1 MVNLDLVWNLVDKDI
16 NVDDLERKYFATM
29 DRPIPGESLTSNPE
43 NPWPWEKPPQFTSVH
58 VASEYIFSKLVDENF
73 YPEMLDSLEND
84 VPIMDITRVI
94 LFKGFTEG
102 LWNPDLLLR
111 LIEPVTYMILALAE
125 RALIDPVIY
134 DEESRDDA
142 IEEENVIFGK
152 MESFDKFKETQEIPE
167 GIIPKS
173 VVAQQEQVPEGRSL
187 LAREA

>member
-16 NVDDLERKYFATM
+16 NVDDLERKYFANM
-29 DRPIPGESLTSNPE
+29 DRPIPGESLTSDPE
-43 NPWPWEKPPQFTSVH
+43 SPWPWEKAPQFSSVH
-58 VASEYIFSKLVDENF
+58 TASEHIFSKLVDEDL
-73 YPEMLDSLEND
+73 YDSMMDSLD
-84 VPIMDITRVI
+84 DGVPIMDITRVI

-111 LIEPVTYMILALAE
+111 LIEPTTYMILALAE

-134 DEESRDDA
+134 DDESIDDA
-142 IEEENVIFGK
+142 VEEEDAIFGR

-167 GIIPKS
+167 GVIPKS
-173 VVAQQEQVPEGRSL
+173 VEDQIEQIPEGRSL